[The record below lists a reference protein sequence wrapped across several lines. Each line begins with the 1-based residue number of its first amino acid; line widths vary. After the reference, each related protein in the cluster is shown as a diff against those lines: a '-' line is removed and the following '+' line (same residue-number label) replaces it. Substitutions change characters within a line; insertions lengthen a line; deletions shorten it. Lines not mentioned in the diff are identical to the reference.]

1 MKFRA
6 LVIPWLLCALTIS
19 KFTGPAGQL
28 EEPIDL
34 RDLSQYV
41 RVTEQPVEMDDT
53 TAQLCRP
60 ADWEAVNPHEPKYPQ
75 KAFCNVYVSPMAK
88 EIMLSGKGTYPEGS
102 LVIKS
107 KLATAE
113 SKTPELFTVMQKM
126 PAGYDEEHG
135 DWKYL
140 VVDGSTFK
148 LLAAGR
154 IDSCKSC
161 HDQYAETDYVTRVY
175 LKEKNSSK

>member
-1 MKFRA
+1 MKFFA
-6 LVIPWLLCALTIS
+6 IVFPLLLSALTIS
-19 KFTGPAGQL
+19 KFTSSSGQP
-28 EEPIDL
+28 EDPIDL

-41 RVTEQPVEMDDT
+41 RVTEQPFEMDDA
-53 TAQLCRP
+53 TAQLCQP
-60 ADWEAVNPHEPKYPQ
+60 VDWEEVNPHEPLYPQ
-75 KAFCNVYVSPMAK
+75 KAFCNVYVSPSAK

-113 SKTPELFTVMQKM
+113 AKTPELFTVMQKM

-135 DWKYL
+135 DWKYF

-161 HDQYAETDYVTRVY
+161 HDQYAESDYVTRLY
-175 LKEKNSSK
+175 LKQKNPSK

>member
-19 KFTGPAGQL
+19 KFPGPAGQL

-60 ADWEAVNPHEPKYPQ
+60 ADWEAVNPHEPK
-75 KAFCNVYVSPMAK
+75 
-88 EIMLSGKGTYPEGS
+88 
-102 LVIKS
+102 
-107 KLATAE
+107 
-113 SKTPELFTVMQKM
+113 
-126 PAGYDEEHG
+126 
-135 DWKYL
+135 
-140 VVDGSTFK
+140 
-148 LLAAGR
+148 
-154 IDSCKSC
+154 
-161 HDQYAETDYVTRVY
+161 
-175 LKEKNSSK
+175 